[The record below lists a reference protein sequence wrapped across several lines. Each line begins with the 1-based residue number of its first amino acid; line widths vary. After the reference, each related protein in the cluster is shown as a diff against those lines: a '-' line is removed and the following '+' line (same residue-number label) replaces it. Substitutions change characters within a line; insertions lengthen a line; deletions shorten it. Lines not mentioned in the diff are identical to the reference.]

1 MERTHLKG
9 LQALLLALALL
20 ATGAVSALEGEA
32 DRLLREMGEYLKTAP
47 GFRFQADIEYDTK
60 FTTGESVRYAGES
73 KVTVRRPDRL
83 HVAFDG
89 DEHRRQ
95 VFYDGSTVTLL
106 DALRNLY
113 AVTGVPGEIDGA
125 LDLVF
130 EKFGLTV
137 PLADLVYA
145 DPYAVL
151 TEEVDYGAVV
161 GIHRCGDAR
170 CHHLVMSQE
179 DIDWEI
185 WIETGPQP
193 LPRKLLISYKNA
205 PGSPRYEARLSGWEF
220 APRVL
225 DTAFVFHPPH
235 GASEIEF
242 LPAAQEPAEPAA
254 GEEVK
259 Q

>member
-1 MERTHLKG
+1 MKRIHRRGPQL
-9 LQALLLALALL
+9 LLLAASLL
-20 ATGAVSALEGEA
+20 GLKSATEFQ
-32 DRLLREMGEYLKTAP
+32 
-47 GFRFQADIEYDTK
+47 FRADIQYDARY
-60 FTTGESVRYAGES
+60 TTGESVRYGGMS
-73 KVTVRRPDRL
+73 DVSVRRPDRL
-83 HVAFDG
+83 HVAFEG

-113 AVTGVPGEIDGA
+113 AVTSVPGEIDGA

-145 DPYAVL
+145 DPHAVL
-151 TEEVDYGAVV
+151 TEEVEYGAVV
-161 GIHRCGDAR
+161 GVHRCGEAR

-185 WIETGPQP
+185 WVETGPRP

-205 PGSPRYEARLSGWEF
+205 PGAPRYEARLSGWEF
-220 APRVL
+220 TPRL
-225 DTAFVFHPPH
+225 PDSAFVFHPPD

-242 LPAAQEPAEPAA
+242 LPGTDEAAATGAEP
-254 GEEVK
+254 GK
-259 Q
+259 